1 MGLSECLSTLGWP
14 VGARD
19 SIGIQVGVGAGDS
32 IGIQA
37 QVGVGGV
44 SEYTP
49 LPSNSSCGAERWD
62 GAV

>member
-1 MGLSECLSTLGWP
+1 M
-14 VGARD
+14 VGAVRVGAGD

-37 QVGVGGV
+37 QVEVRGV

-49 LPSNSSCGAERWD
+49 LPSDSGCGAERQG